1 MALTE
6 LVAIGAFFDDAVF
19 IGDSVSRMLSYYA
32 NDYGVLA
39 NAKLLLSNHQNKTD
53 LLTPYE
59 CRVYLWET

>member
-1 MALTE
+1 MSLN
-6 LVAIGAFFDDAVF
+6 DAVF
-19 IGDSVSRMLSYYA
+19 IGDSVSRTLSYYA